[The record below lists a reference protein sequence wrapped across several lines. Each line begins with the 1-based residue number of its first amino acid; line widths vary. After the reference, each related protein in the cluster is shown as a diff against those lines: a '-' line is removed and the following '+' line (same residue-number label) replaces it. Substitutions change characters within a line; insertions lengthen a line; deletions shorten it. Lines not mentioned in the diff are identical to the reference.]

1 VSFGIHV
8 ATIENEAL
16 LISVSDK
23 FFCVKE
29 IDSVMKER
37 KLNVPVPAANGTAL
51 FNLNRISKKKTR
63 LCYFQNPS

>member
-29 IDSVMKER
+29 IDSVKER

-51 FNLNRISKKKTR
+51 FLKISKRRNRYVTFKKSHH
-63 LCYFQNPS
+63 N